1 MVDLSKTI
9 IANSDQLNADD
20 LAGGPMTLVIT
31 EVRGGSSDQ
40 PVLIFYQGSGKKSF
54 RPCKSMRRVL
64 AGVWGNDGKTY
75 VGKSLVVFRDQ
86 TVTYGK
92 EAVGGVRIS
101 HMSHIER
108 DAQVSLIV
116 KQGRRGLYT
125 VKPLKIE
132 VQTQADTKA
141 HTIQEKYAY
150 FLRKAEKPEQVISVR
165 GKWNDYVA
173 QADENG
179 NPIPDDLQNEVAE
192 MIQTRLDELAANYA
206 GQSDPMPA

>member
-31 EVRGGSSDQ
+31 EVRGGAADQ
-40 PVLIFYQGSGKKSF
+40 PVHIFYQGSGKKSF

-86 TVTYGK
+86 SVTYGK

-108 DAQVSLIV
+108 DTQVSLIV

-125 VKPLKIE
+125 VKPLRIA
-132 VQTQADTKA
+132 VQTQQETTSHTTQERYAKWLALADA
-141 HTIQEKYAY
+141 PEK
-150 FLRKAEKPEQVISVR
+150 VIAVR
-165 GKWNDYVA
+165 GKWNNCVA
-173 QADENG
+173 EADAGG
-179 NPIPDDLQNEVAE
+179 NPVPDDLQNEIAE
-192 MIQTRLDELAANYA
+192 MIQSRLDELAANYA
-206 GQSDPMPA
+206 AQPEHAPA